1 MIAPI
6 RYAQAA
12 AVLSLCVP
20 AVLQTADRLPV
31 SGRTF
36 KAWFVDVAKTAGL
49 IAPQICGNEDTKRDI
64 HEIPGT
70 GVAFLDFDNDG
81 RIDILLVNADR
92 LGASRDGSRPTNH
105 LYRNVG
111 QGRFVDVTRKAGLER
126 PGWGVGVCT
135 GDIDNDGFDDIYITY
150 WGPNRLYRNLGNGR
164 FADITARSNTA
175 GPAEEWSTGCTFLD
189 YDRDGLL
196 DLAVVSYGNPQSVGK
211 SGCTWEGIPVACG
224 PGAGQAGRITLY
236 HNRGDGSFEDVSEKT
251 GIRGDYRCFG
261 LTAVAA
267 DLTRDDWTDLYVA
280 CDGTPSLLFRN
291 NRNGTFSEIGLTAG
305 VALNQHGYEQAGM
318 GVAVGDYNHDG
329 FLDLIKTNFEDDLI
343 SAYRNVDREY
353 FVDEASAIGLGGD
366 SRYVAWGIGLADLDN
381 DGHPDLFQ
389 VNGHT
394 YVEANVLKPSRG
406 YRNPRLVF
414 RNLGNGT
421 FEDVSLLAGPGIAQK
436 HSSRG
441 AAFGDFDNDG
451 DIDVLVMNMGEPP
464 SLLRNDLPPGNHW
477 ISFHLEGTR
486 SNRSAIGAT
495 VTVTAAS
502 LRQTGTVLSQSSYLS
517 QNDRRLH
524 FGLGTAERF
533 DSVVVHWPS
542 GLVEEFP
549 GGPGD
554 RFVPLVEGHGAPVAT
569 RKSAY

>member
-1 MIAPI
+1 VIAGR
-6 RYAQAA
+6 RYALAA
-12 AVLSLCVP
+12 ALCLALP
-20 AVLQTADRLPV
+20 AVMRTADRV
-31 SGRTF
+31 AASGRSF
-36 KAWFVDVAKTAGL
+36 AAWFVDIAEAAGL
-49 IAPQICGNEDTKRDI
+49 TAPQICGSEDTKRDI

-81 RIDILLVNADR
+81 RLDILLVNADR
-92 LGASRDGSRPTNH
+92 LQPARDGRRPTNH
-105 LYRNVG
+105 LYRNLG
-111 QGRFVDVTRKAGLER
+111 QGRFADVTRKAGLDR
-126 PGWGVGVCT
+126 PGWGVGVCS
-135 GDIDNDGFDDIYITY
+135 GDIDNDGFDDLYLTY

-175 GPAEEWSTGCTFLD
+175 GPADEWSTGCTFLD

-211 SGCTWEGIPVACG
+211 GGCSWEGIPVACG
-224 PGAGQAGRITLY
+224 PGAGQSGRVTLY
-236 HNRGDGSFEDVSEKT
+236 HNRGDGTFEDVSVKA
-251 GIRGDYRCFG
+251 GIRGEYRCFG

-291 NRNGTFSEIGLTAG
+291 NRNGTFSEIGLVAG

-318 GVAVGDYNHDG
+318 GIAVGDYNHDG
-329 FLDLIKTNFEDDLI
+329 FLDLVKTNFEDDLI
-343 SAYRNVDREY
+343 SVYRNVDREY
-353 FVDEASAIGLGGD
+353 FVDEAAGAGLGGD

-394 YVEANVLKPSRG
+394 YVEADTLKRSRG

-421 FEDVSLLAGPGIAQK
+421 FEDVSMLAGPGVAAR

-464 SLLRNDLPPGNHW
+464 SLLRNDLPAGNHW
-477 ISFHLEGTR
+477 ISLQLVGTR

-495 VTVTAAS
+495 ATVAAAG
-502 LRQTGTVLSQSSYLS
+502 LRQTSAVLSQSSFLS
-517 QNDRRLH
+517 QSDRRLH
-524 FGLGTAERF
+524 FGLGTADRF
-533 DSVVVHWPS
+533 DGVTVHWPS
-542 GLVEEFP
+542 GRIERFA
-549 GGPGD
+549 GGPAD
-554 RFVPLVEGHGAPVAT
+554 RFVRLVEGQGIAD
-569 RKSAY
+569 R